1 MTIYDFEDY
10 IDEIILDRG
19 YDYYVGG
26 NIIDIYNPGK
36 NEYIFKIQGNDD
48 YEVIVKL
55 DDNGEILYSECN
67 CPYDYG
73 PVCKHQVAAF
83 YKLVEIFSS
92 QNEASNVQKR
102 AKEQQDIKEVL
113 DSLSKEELIDI
124 IMDLIGEDDTLK
136 KRLVLR
142 YSKVDSKQELIRCR
156 KLINSIVRKY
166 KGRDGFISYDETY
179 DFASEMGDLLW
190 KARDTE
196 DIFLALDIAFLV
208 LEEAIQAF
216 EYADDS
222 GGSIDLLI
230 SDAIEVI
237 GDIITQSENLDANL
251 KREIFNRLLTLSESK
266 IFDGWESYRIDILW
280 LCADFVDIEELRD
293 KLVSKI
299 EYLISNWSTKN
310 RYGKHITEKLLQ
322 ILYVIKERYGSRE
335 EIEQFVQEHLEFDF
349 FKEVFIQKSFR
360 EKDYGKVIELA
371 LKWEEQDRQYPG
383 LVSKWK
389 KMRYEAYKKLS
400 LKEEQMKLAK
410 ELLFDGNFEYYR
422 ELKELITGDRAEFYN
437 DLKQELK
444 SFEGWH
450 GKDIYLKV
458 ILEENDLDEL
468 MEFVKEN
475 PTRIEEYADKLKD
488 KFKDEVIEVYKK
500 YIKLAASS
508 SSNRKDYQKV
518 CGILKRYKKIAG
530 EQSQKEIINDLMR
543 LYKKRP
549 AFIDELSKIK

>member
-26 NIIDIYNPGK
+26 NIINLYNPGK
-36 NEYIFKIQGNDD
+36 NEYILKIQGSDD
-48 YEVIVKL
+48 YEVMVKL

-73 PVCKHQVAAF
+73 PICKHQVAAF
-83 YKLVEIFSS
+83 YKLLEIFSS

-102 AKEQQDIKEVL
+102 AKEQQDIKKVL
-113 DSLSKEELIDI
+113 SSLSKEELIDI
-124 IMDLIGEDDTLK
+124 IMGLIGDDETLK
-136 KRLVLR
+136 DRLVLR

-179 DFASEMGDLLW
+179 DFASEMEELLW

-196 DIFLALDIAFLV
+196 DIFLALDIVFLV

-222 GGSIDLLI
+222 GGSIDLLV

-280 LCADFVDIEELRD
+280 LCADFVDMEELRD

-299 EYLISNWSTKN
+299 EYLVNNWSTEN

-322 ILYVIKERYGSRE
+322 ILYVIKERYGS
-335 EIEQFVQEHLEFDF
+335 IV
-349 FKEVFIQKSFR
+349 SF
-360 EKDYGKVIELA
+360 
-371 LKWEEQDRQYPG
+371 LK
-383 LVSKWK
+383 
-389 KMRYEAYKKLS
+389 
-400 LKEEQMKLAK
+400 
-410 ELLFDGNFEYYR
+410 
-422 ELKELITGDRAEFYN
+422 LI
-437 DLKQELK
+437 
-444 SFEGWH
+444 
-450 GKDIYLKV
+450 
-458 ILEENDLDEL
+458 
-468 MEFVKEN
+468 
-475 PTRIEEYADKLKD
+475 
-488 KFKDEVIEVYKK
+488 
-500 YIKLAASS
+500 
-508 SSNRKDYQKV
+508 
-518 CGILKRYKKIAG
+518 
-530 EQSQKEIINDLMR
+530 
-543 LYKKRP
+543 
-549 AFIDELSKIK
+549 

>member
-10 IDEIILDRG
+10 IDEIILHRG

-26 NIIDIYNPGK
+26 NIIDLYNPGK
-36 NEYIFKIQGNDD
+36 NEYIFKIQGSDD
-48 YEVIVKL
+48 YEVMIRL

-73 PVCKHQVAAF
+73 PICKHQVAAF

-102 AKEQQDIKEVL
+102 AKERQDIKEVL
-113 DSLSKEELIDI
+113 DNLSKEELIDI
-124 IMDLIGEDDTLK
+124 IMDLIGDDETLK
-136 KRLVLR
+136 NRLVLR

-166 KGRDGFISYDETY
+166 KSRDGFISYDEAY
-179 DFASEMGDLLW
+179 DFVSEMEDLLW

-222 GGSIDLLI
+222 SGSIDLLV

-237 GDIITQSENLDANL
+237 GDIVFRSENLDINL
-251 KREIFNRLLTLSESK
+251 KKEIFNRLLTLSESK

-299 EYLISNWSTKN
+299 EYLVSNWSTEN
-310 RYGKHITEKLLQ
+310 RYGKYITEKLLQ
-322 ILYVIKERYGSRE
+322 ILYMIKERYGSRE
-335 EIEQFVQEHLEFDF
+335 EAEQFVQEHLEFDF

-360 EKDYGKVIELA
+360 EKEYEKVIELA

-383 LVSKWK
+383 L
-389 KMRYEAYKKLS
+389 A
-400 LKEEQMKLAK
+400 
-410 ELLFDGNFEYYR
+410 
-422 ELKELITGDRAEFYN
+422 
-437 DLKQELK
+437 
-444 SFEGWH
+444 
-450 GKDIYLKV
+450 
-458 ILEENDLDEL
+458 
-468 MEFVKEN
+468 
-475 PTRIEEYADKLKD
+475 
-488 KFKDEVIEVYKK
+488 
-500 YIKLAASS
+500 
-508 SSNRKDYQKV
+508 
-518 CGILKRYKKIAG
+518 
-530 EQSQKEIINDLMR
+530 
-543 LYKKRP
+543 
-549 AFIDELSKIK
+549 

>member
-83 YKLVEIFSS
+83 YKLLEIFSS

-102 AKEQQDIKEVL
+102 AKEQQGIKEVL

-124 IMDLIGEDDTLK
+124 IMDLIGDDETLK

-166 KGRDGFISYDETY
+166 KGRDGFIYYDETY

-222 GGSIDLLI
+222 GGSIDLLVL
-230 SDAIEVI
+230 DAIEII
-237 GDIITQSENLDANL
+237 GDIVTRSESLDTNL
-251 KREIFNRLLTLSESK
+251 KKEIFNRLLALSESK
-266 IFDGWESYRIDILW
+266 IFDGWESYRIDVLW

-299 EYLISNWSTKN
+299 EYLVNNWSTEN
-310 RYGKHITEKLLQ
+310 RHGKYITEKLLQ

-360 EKDYGKVIELA
+360 EKDYEKVIKLA
-371 LKWEEQDRQYPG
+371 LKWEEQDRQYPA

-437 DLKQELK
+437 NLKQELK
-444 SFEGWH
+444 SFEGWN

-530 EQSQKEIINDLMR
+530 EQSRKEIINELMR